1 MNGGSPHAVHMT
13 EAIPRDAARSAH
25 APIRPVWPHRTMA
38 ARPTPSSAADSLA
51 QLTASAIA
59 GWPIPD
65 WPSMRV
71 TAPVRPTTSGS
82 AAMSHSPL
90 SIRSR

>member
-1 MNGGSPHAVHMT
+1 MT
-13 EAIPRDAARSAH
+13 DAIPREAARSAQ
-25 APIRPVWPHRTMA
+25 APILPVCPHRTME

-59 GWPIPD
+59 GWPIPERA
-65 WPSMRV
+65 SIRV
-71 TAPVRPTTSGS
+71 TAPALPTTSGS

-90 SIRSR
+90 STSSR